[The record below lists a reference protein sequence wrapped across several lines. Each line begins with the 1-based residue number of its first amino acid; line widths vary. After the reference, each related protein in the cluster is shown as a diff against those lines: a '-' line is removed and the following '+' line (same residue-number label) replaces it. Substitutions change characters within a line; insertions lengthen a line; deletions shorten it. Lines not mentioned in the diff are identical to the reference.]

1 MEEKVRQKTL
11 RQKVKSK
18 VIQDLSVSVTPGAI
32 SNNKVVPKRHLP
44 DISGLDVEFD
54 NFELGD

>member
-18 VIQDLSVSVTPGAI
+18 VIQDLSVRVTPGAI
-32 SNNKVVPKRHLP
+32 SNNKVVPKRRLP